1 MPIDTCVSIWKC
13 IQTVQMACGKGY
25 ILIKARLRKCDSEVK
40 LTGYSGSVIV
50 SSAAL
55 PLGDLTTAL

>member
-1 MPIDTCVSIWKC
+1 
-13 IQTVQMACGKGY
+13 MACGKGY